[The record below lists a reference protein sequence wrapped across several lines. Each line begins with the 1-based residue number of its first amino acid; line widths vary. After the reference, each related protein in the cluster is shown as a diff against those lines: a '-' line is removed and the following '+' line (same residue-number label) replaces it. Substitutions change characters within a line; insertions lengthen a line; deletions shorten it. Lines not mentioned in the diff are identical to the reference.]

1 LAKRHEYK
9 RKLFNYLVKMPSK
22 NVNYEEKKQ
31 IVDDIIAKVNGA
43 MAYDNDITYNK
54 KTYTSK
60 EFRDAVKNKEI
71 NWDDLTNYQKKRVEN
86 KSLSDWTV
94 EELEELA
101 RQKQEL
107 TKEGREK
114 WQAKKDA
121 EKYMDSRIREAIN
134 SEVKKNPNYK
144 KSPLPE
150 TKEEKMQGASLSQK
164 LFNAFIST
172 LRMGS
177 IAQIIDGN
185 RKGAAHK
192 VLVEDN
198 RDIKHEELMAIR
210 KRLRPVMDL
219 MEKSGV
225 KMEDF
230 YNNQYTATLS
240 VDPINIRGIEVP
252 VEDRTLTYN
261 LSQLL
266 YVLNAQ
272 KNDRN
277 YRAYIGGD
285 LITEQ
290 EKQELLAIAKE
301 KIEKPED
308 QSKWL
313 EETLQK
319 IGDERNRQILKVA
332 HEVLN
337 KYEGIE
343 KVGEAMFGDLN
354 NEANKD
360 RLNEMMIEQYNEPI
374 IMEKY
379 YMPIKRLDFNGEDL
393 ASRLADEMY
402 NRNAGKGM
410 TSVEKGMTKE
420 RIDIPLYWQTR
431 VDTDFV
437 SLWLNSVKEQEHL
450 IATNAYVRRLNRIF
464 KSRSAKGLR
473 ANIESVYGKRILK
486 DIDNHINEI
495 ANPQDMMTDR
505 DADKIV
511 KFFRG
516 KLYEAYLGMKLSSF
530 FLQVITSPAPFLR
543 EVNALKLGE
552 NILKVAMHPVET
564 WKFITELSPMMENR
578 IMNPMVEDVEQEKKD
593 YTASKGKRR
602 FNNATAKL
610 TELLTVADRWMVS
623 AGWLAC
629 YEKQLEIETQNG
641 VDPETA
647 VQNARKYADT
657 VVYETQPMSDR
668 TEMAS
673 LFKQGGA
680 AWQLLTQFQVS
691 LNVIWNNLA
700 YDTAYSAI
708 KNKKLNKQQTY
719 TVLAYMLA
727 GLVLYG
733 VQEGFLDDDDDK
745 TKGEKV
751 ADIVKKL
758 LYASSTQITSS
769 VPLFGSEADYL
780 LKGIATG
787 ERNNYSRKMYPA
799 LSTTVEG
806 LGSMMGNGVN
816 WNNVKKTAEGVG
828 LFTGIP
834 VSGLKE
840 AEHIVYN
847 RKTGEWRFY
856 PQAVLGRRENKKK
869 KKK

>member
-1 LAKRHEYK
+1 
-9 RKLFNYLVKMPSK
+9 MPSK
-22 NVNYEEKKQ
+22 NVNYEERKE
-31 IVDDIIAKVNGA
+31 IVDEIIAKVNGA
-43 MAYDNDITYNK
+43 MAYDNDITFGK

-60 EFRDAVKNKEI
+60 EFREAVKNKEI
-71 NWDDLTNYQKKRVEN
+71 SWDDLTNYQKKRVDN

-101 RQKQEL
+101 RRKQML
-107 TKEGREK
+107 TKKGREE
-114 WQAKKDA
+114 WQAKRDA
-121 EKYMDSRIREAIN
+121 QNYMASRYREAIN

-144 KSPLPE
+144 ASPLPE
-150 TKEEKMQGASLSQK
+150 TKEEKIQSASIPQK

-185 RKGAAHK
+185 RKGTAHK
-192 VLVEDN
+192 VLVEDK
-198 RDIKHEELMAIR
+198 RDIRHEELMAIR

-219 MEKSGV
+219 MEKHGV
-225 KMEDF
+225 NMEDF
-230 YNNQYTATLS
+230 YNNQYTTTLS
-240 VDPINIRGIEVP
+240 VDPFSINGIEVP
-252 VEDRTLTYN
+252 VRDMSLTYN

-277 YRAYIGGD
+277 YRAFVGGD

-290 EKQELLAIAKE
+290 EKQEYLAIAKE
-301 KIEKPED
+301 HFAESED
-308 QSKWL
+308 QFKWL

-332 HEVLN
+332 HEELD
-337 KYEGIE
+337 KFDGIME
-343 KVGEAMFGDLN
+343 VGKAMFGDLN

-360 RLNEMMIEQYNEPI
+360 RLNKMMIEEYNEPI
-374 IMEKY
+374 IMENY

-450 IATNAYVRRLNRIF
+450 IATNSYVRSLNRIF
-464 KSRSAKGLR
+464 KSRAAKGLR
-473 ANIESVYGKRILK
+473 ANIESVYGSRILK

-511 KFFRG
+511 RFFRG

-564 WKFITELSPMMENR
+564 WKFITELSPMMEDR
-578 IMNPMVEDVEQEKKD
+578 IMNPMVEDVEKEKKD

-641 VDPETA
+641 TDPETA

-657 VVYETQPMSDR
+657 VVYETQPMSDK

-769 VPLFGSEADYL
+769 IPLFGSEVDSL
-780 LKGIATG
+780 LKGVATG

-869 KKK
+869 KK